1 MAAVSPRDTVEAAFK
16 RFEPVRDLRKKNECE
31 TRVELIDKILAA
43 VGWDDLTTGREVPSG
58 TGDYLDYELS
68 VQGER
73 RLVVEAKRVGRTFE
87 LSLPKSKDG
96 RTLIRRIHGLQS
108 KGGKELKD
116 VLGQAASYCNARA
129 VPWACVT
136 NGYQWVFFR
145 GLSSETQEWPKGMAV
160 VFDGLDE
167 ILARFDDFLGCLSRD
182 WVGGPYLAELV
193 GIGPEVEVPERVVP
207 SDLLTT
213 RRSPFDPE
221 AAAHLRG
228 IGDYLLGEIYGPER
242 TDMLQHCYVEPTIG
256 TEFERN
262 LRRLLKDTGDGI
274 DSDSQDIHEGTPG
287 SFVKQVVLEDKHS
300 VVRHPVVVVGNVGVG
315 KTTFLRRS
323 IASLREEKAA
333 FYALVDLE
341 GRGQGVAIDAA
352 SEESFVSEEI
362 LTALH
367 RGAKSVFDT
376 TTKKT
381 QADPRSRG
389 TLRNLFHKE
398 LEQSKNLGRAV
409 YTADASAWDKK
420 ELEILE
426 NSSNDVCELLRRY
439 VHYLRTARFK
449 RGGDSLPI
457 LLLLDNLDQATDEYQ
472 RVVYGYCQRLVR
484 DTPAVVVLC
493 MRETTYR
500 RGRLPGGFLTSSPLQ
515 FVFHVAAP
523 SRRQLFSQRVKFGEF
538 AIEHATLPKRLRD
551 VAGEVKK
558 VCDVLRTTLLADSSE
573 ALELVSGLGGHN
585 IRHTLSL
592 ARKLVIGWPST
603 GLQPTPHTDFLLEAL
618 LAGNGGGIEVP
629 TGISNCFDAEPAVPV
644 SHALKIRLLAYY
656 SWAFQLDRD
665 RVYRE
670 STETVLS
677 RFSSWGYPTS
687 ILKRQ
692 VRNLLSE
699 GLLRRATAYATSSQ
713 DGALGR
719 RLMITAAGHVHLV
732 RLVREPNYRALMARS
747 TPWYGAELVGK
758 FVSIC
763 QAAGDEQGPTIG
775 DIAHSDAPKVF
786 DAYLAQAIVAEDAQL
801 VAGLESTEWVRAI
814 RSGTGGLL
822 SKISAE
828 ALEAPRSVTRVG
840 VPAVQLDLGL
850 ARPGQP
856 SRSEIPTLRRDL
868 KHESTVWIPRILW
881 ALEWAR
887 QNQLSGR
894 TAAEIATILSTYGD
908 MNVPN
913 TNVARAFRVLKDK
926 AEIKGLWTHVGQR
939 YEISNTGVRLLQA
952 LLLEDGT

>member
-1 MAAVSPRDTVEAAFK
+1 MDTVSPRQRVEVVFKAFK
-16 RFEPVRDLRKKNECE
+16 PVRNLRKKNECE
-31 TRVELIDKILAA
+31 TRVELVDKILGA
-43 VGWDDLTTGREVPSG
+43 VGWDDVSTGREVPSG
-58 TGDYLDYELS
+58 SGDYLDYELS
-68 VQGER
+68 VEGER
-73 RLVVEAKRVGRTFE
+73 RLVVEAKRLGRTFE

-96 RTLIRRIHGLQS
+96 RTLTRRIQSLQS

-116 VLGQAASYCNARA
+116 VLAQAASYCNARA

-145 GLSSETQEWPKGMAV
+145 GLSSKTQEWPKGMAV
-160 VFDGLDE
+160 VFDGPEE
-167 ILARFDDFLGCLSRD
+167 ILARFDDFLGCLSRE

-193 GIGPEVEVPERVVP
+193 DAAPTVEIPERVLP

-213 RRSPFDPE
+213 RRSGFDPE
-221 AAAHLRG
+221 VAAHLRG

-242 TDMLQHCYVEPTIG
+242 TDMLEHCYVEPSIG

-262 LRRLLKDTGDGI
+262 LRRLLKDTSDGI
-274 DSDSQDIHEGTPG
+274 DPSAQDVQEGSPS
-287 SFVKQVVLEDKHS
+287 SFVQQVVLEDKHS

-323 IASLREEKAA
+323 IASLRKEKAA

-341 GRGQGVAIDAA
+341 GRGQGVAIN
-352 SEESFVSEEI
+352 SSNEEAFVSEEI
-362 LTALH
+362 LTALQ

-376 TTKKT
+376 NAKKM
-381 QADPRSRG
+381 QADPFSRE

-398 LEQSKNLGRAV
+398 LEQAKNLGRAV
-409 YTADASAWDKK
+409 YGADTSAWDRK

-426 NSSNDVCELLRRY
+426 KSSNDVCELLSRY

-449 RGGDSLPI
+449 RGGESLPI

-472 RVVYGYCQRLVR
+472 RVVYGFCQRLVR

-523 SRRQLFSQRVKFGEF
+523 SRRQLFNQRVKFGEF
-538 AIEHATLPKRLRD
+538 AIEHNRLPKRLKD
-551 VAGEVKK
+551 VTGEVEK
-558 VCDVLRTTLLADSSE
+558 VCDVLRTTLLTDSSE

-592 ARKLVIGWPST
+592 VRKLLIGWPST
-603 GLQPTPHTDFLLEAL
+603 GLEPTSHTDFLLEAL
-618 LAGNGGGIEVP
+618 LAGNGGGVEVP

-656 SWAFQLDRD
+656 SWAFQADRD
-665 RVYRE
+665 RVRRE
-670 STETVLS
+670 STTTVLS

-687 ILKRQ
+687 ILTRQ
-692 VRNLLSE
+692 VKNLLRE
-699 GLLRRATAYATSSQ
+699 GLLRGATASTNSSNRG
-713 DGALGR
+713 DIICP

-758 FVSIC
+758 FIEIC
-763 QAAGDEQGPTIG
+763 QAAGDDQGPTIG
-775 DIAHSDAPKVF
+775 DIAHSGAPKIF
-786 DAYLAQAIVAEDAQL
+786 DAYLAQSIVAEDAQL
-801 VAGLESTEWVRAI
+801 VMGLESTEWVLAVRA
-814 RSGTGGLL
+814 GTRGLL
-822 SKISAE
+822 SKMVVESV
-828 ALEAPRSVTRVG
+828 APRLGGRVG
-840 VPAVQLDLGL
+840 ALPVQLDFDLV
-850 ARPGQP
+850 RPDQP
-856 SRSEIPTLRRDL
+856 SSPNLPTIRRDL
-868 KHESTVWIPRILW
+868 KHANTVWLPRILW
-881 ALEWAR
+881 ALEWA
-887 QNQLSGR
+887 NQSNSGGR
-894 TAAEIATILSTYGD
+894 TAAEIATILTQHGG
-908 MNVPN
+908 MQVPN
-913 TNVARAFRVLKDK
+913 TNVARAFRDLKGRD
-926 AEIKGLWTHVGQR
+926 AIKGLWIHLGQR
-939 YEISNTGVRLLQA
+939 YEITDAGVRLLQA
-952 LLLEDGT
+952 LLLEDDK